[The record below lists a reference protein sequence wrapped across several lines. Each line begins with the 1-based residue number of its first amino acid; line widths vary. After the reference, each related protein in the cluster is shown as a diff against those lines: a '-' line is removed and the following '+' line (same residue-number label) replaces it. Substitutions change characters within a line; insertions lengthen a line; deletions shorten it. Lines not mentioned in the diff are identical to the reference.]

1 MVEIPHGN
9 TAEIRVQWS
18 DKPLGSRNAHYLKWT
33 LSNGA
38 YLATR
43 TYFLKLESFM
53 CRRQQA
59 IRSFILFMFRS
70 SVGGQ
75 YGSDTLFFGKEG

>member
-43 TYFLKLESFM
+43 TYFLKLEAFM
-53 CRRQQA
+53 DRRHQA
-59 IRSFILFMFRS
+59 IRYFLFRS
-70 SVGGQ
+70 FVGGQ
-75 YGSDTLFFGKEG
+75 YGSDSHFFGKEG